1 MTTHNLDALGLK
13 CPQPVLK
20 IAIMAKQQIQPGDM
34 LEVVADCESFPEDIG
49 KWCDQTGNTLLVCS
63 TDADGKTKAQIQF

>member
-20 IAIMAKQQIQPGDM
+20 VAIMAKQVQPGDL
-34 LEVVADCESFPEDIG
+34 LEIIADCESFPADIE
-49 KWCDQTGNTLLVCS
+49 KWCKTTGKTLLFCA
-63 TDADGKTKAQIQF
+63 TDAEGKTKAQIQF